1 MGHIFDTSQ
10 AKSSFDLITYNKGC
24 GFLKQLLYLIGEKNL
39 MSALKDYF
47 SNNLWGNTSFPHL
60 MKSLNK
66 FTNRSNNFIDLEKFM
81 MTWLTNRGVNIIQIV
96 YDVDEN
102 NIIKRFEIHQTNL
115 SETIYYQIYLIDIMA
130 IFENNNEL
138 LENILILN
146 DKITY
151 LNDFVGKKPANA
163 YLPNFNDWGYVLV
176 RYDEKT
182 LEYMENTT
190 FQFSKEYQRVNYL
203 SNIRSVI
210 INKK

>member
-1 MGHIFDTSQ
+1 
-10 AKSSFDLITYNKGC
+10 
-24 GFLKQLLYLIGEKNL
+24 

-190 FQFSKEYQRVNYL
+190 FRFSKEYQRVNYL